1 MYETPS
7 QVFTNDNVKVLK
19 KSTGI
24 DCIDTLTAI
33 FFLLSKSEHDNEK
46 WEKTFL
52 GEDGKS
58 VFFYAKRLP
67 YDGEQRGCTVGLA
80 GWTTANG
87 GKDKN
92 GDFHDLAVRYKRMGG
107 IDLRKL
113 CKGLTKNK
121 DKAKEFC
128 DKIRNLHGEHADLFV
143 TAQFKQLCRPGGY
156 IHDSVE
162 AIEDAGIKK
171 PSALL
176 IAAVVDT
183 AINQGFGGKWCPR
196 AWLKEHADDDEKKL
210 LKAFLK
216 WKRVAATKNHHNDP
230 PSNGEERSDMFKNL
244 LDAGA
249 LDLDRA
255 ECEKAVK
262 WRMR

>member
-1 MYETPS
+1 MYETPK
-7 QVFTNDNVKVLK
+7 QVFTPENVKVLEEA
-19 KSTGI
+19 TGI

-46 WEKTFL
+46 WDDTFVSE
-52 GEDGKS
+52 GGKS

-80 GWTTANG
+80 GWTTAND
-87 GKDKN
+87 GKDKY
-92 GDFHDLAVRYKRMGG
+92 GDFPDLSVRYKRMGG
-107 IDLRKL
+107 VDLRKL

-121 DKAKEFC
+121 EKAKEFC
-128 DKIRNLHGEHADLFV
+128 DTIKNLHGKHADLFV
-143 TAQFKQLCRPGGY
+143 TAQLKQLCRTGGY
-156 IHDSVE
+156 VYESVQ
-162 AIEDAGIKK
+162 AIRDAGITK
-171 PSALL
+171 PSPLL

-196 AWLKEHADDDEKKL
+196 AWLKENKNDDEKKL
-210 LKAFLK
+210 LKEFLK

-230 PSNGEERSDMFKNL
+230 PSNGEERSDMFQKL

-249 LDLDRA
+249 LDLERA

-262 WRMR
+262 WKMR